1 MRIVSIL
8 AALALGACQTA
19 PAAPAQV
26 AAEPAPREIYTIVDL
41 TDDFIAFHDRTVG
54 METSARVGAFKQEFN
69 ALFPGF
75 YDVARMEG
83 RMTPE
88 QYDARIARAL
98 EMFPRMR
105 ERYEATT
112 AGFDASI
119 APARE
124 AFLAA
129 FPDMQPVG
137 DIYFVHSLGEMDG
150 GTREINGV
158 TYPIFGADVMSQ
170 IYEPG
175 GTTPFFQHE
184 LFHFYH
190 RAFFQ
195 DCEPLWCS
203 LWREGLAT
211 YVSEQLNPGA
221 DDRALLLTL
230 PRPIRPEVDA
240 NMEHAVCELS
250 ARLHSEA
257 TEDYAPF
264 FWGSDNIEGLPPRAG
279 YYLGYLV
286 AREAGRMRSI
296 QALAH
301 LPPDEVLPI
310 VEAALAQL
318 GRCPAN

>member
-1 MRIVSIL
+1 MRIVPIL
-8 AALALGACQTA
+8 AALALGACQTT
-19 PAAPAQV
+19 PPTP
-26 AAEPAPREIYTIVDL
+26 EPAPQPEIYRIVDL
-41 TDDFIAFHDRTVG
+41 TDDFTAFYDRTEG
-54 METSARVGAFKQEFN
+54 METAARVAAFKQEFN

-75 YDVARMEG
+75 YDTARMEG
-83 RMTPE
+83 RTTPE

-98 EMFPRMR
+98 EVFPRLR

-124 AFLAA
+124 SFLAA

-137 DIYFVHSLGEMDG
+137 DIYFVHSIGEMDG

-158 TYPIFGADVMSQ
+158 TYPIFGADVMAQ

-190 RAFFQ
+190 RAFFT

-221 DDRALLLTL
+221 DDLALLLTL

-240 NMEHAVCELS
+240 NLPHAVCELT
-250 ARLHSEA
+250 ARLDSEA
-257 TEDYAPF
+257 VEDYAPF
-264 FWGSDNIEGLPPRAG
+264 FWGSENIEGLPPRSG

-286 AREAGRMRSI
+286 AKEAGRTRSM
-296 QALAH
+296 QELAH
-301 LPPDEVLPI
+301 LTPDQVRPI
-310 VEAALAQL
+310 VDAALAQL
-318 GRCPAN
+318 ATCPAN